1 LFFVFP
7 VFCEQRIESIFN
19 HVLCSGMI
27 EYLHDFGPF
36 FTMVSDV
43 QKDFVV
49 FFVGP
54 FTFVFVGIEMVE
66 PSLPA
71 MFRGLENEAIRVK
84 EESFGDLVP
93 LSNALVNGSFR

>member
-1 LFFVFP
+1 
-7 VFCEQRIESIFN
+7 
-19 HVLCSGMI
+19 MI

-54 FTFVFVGIEMVE
+54 FTFIFVGIEMVE
-66 PSLPA
+66 PSLSA
-71 MFRGLENEAIRVK
+71 MFRGLENEAIGVK
-84 EESFGDLVP
+84 EESFGYLVP
-93 LSNALVNGSFR
+93 LSNTLVNGSLC